1 MQRLP
6 IVGAVGRAYV
16 AMVRQGKALL
26 ALAWLP
32 WLFGVLVVVVLLA
45 FGWLDLLS
53 SALPLWLWQA
63 QLAQF
68 PFLAMIAVAILRFVQ
83 FDARAKRAFHLDW
96 RKPVALSSV
105 ILAATVLIAAGVD
118 AVLDLTVRNYLVG
131 KMLEIDL
138 SFLYRHPMLPINA
151 SLGLRWLVA
160 NALFVTS
167 YLLIG
172 ASVAAT
178 AGASGL
184 LITMLRRQGLRVL
197 LFILLLS
204 LSMIPLKLVYL
215 SAATNLVYWPL
226 HDDWFGMP
234 LIGIVSLYVV
244 LSLAGTP
251 LSLTETVLAA
261 VAVGFIFKAAA
272 QSRQGEPF
280 LAPENRFGRE

>member
-63 QLAQF
+63 QLAQV

-178 AGASGL
+178 AGARDS
-184 LITMLRRQGLRVL
+184 
-197 LFILLLS
+197 
-204 LSMIPLKLVYL
+204 
-215 SAATNLVYWPL
+215 
-226 HDDWFGMP
+226 
-234 LIGIVSLYVV
+234 
-244 LSLAGTP
+244 
-251 LSLTETVLAA
+251 
-261 VAVGFIFKAAA
+261 
-272 QSRQGEPF
+272 
-280 LAPENRFGRE
+280 

>member
-1 MQRLP
+1 MQRLA

-63 QLAQF
+63 QLAQV

-83 FDARAKRAFHLDW
+83 FDVRAKRAFQLDW

-131 KMLEIDL
+131 TILEIDRSL
-138 SFLYRHPMLPINA
+138 LYRHPMLPINA

-184 LITMLRRQGLRVL
+184 LISMLRRQWLRVL

-226 HDDWFGMP
+226 HDGMP
-234 LIGIVSLYVV
+234 LIGIVSLYVM

-251 LSLTETVLAA
+251 LSLTETVLVA

-272 QSRQGEPF
+272 QSRQGEPS
-280 LAPENRFGRE
+280 LAPENCFGRE